1 MRIERFRRASSLI
14 SIIVLL
20 LDVLIKAV
28 GQKGEKIGEIGNG
41 GRRSPA
47 KLGLRAKPR
56 KGKKRK
62 KLLMDKRFKIA
73 LLATVIVAGVIL
85 YSVYGANQRSTDTD
99 KDGLDDWL
107 EIKTYKTD
115 PLVPDSDADG
125 LEDGEEINYYQTN
138 PLESDTDDDGLPDS
152 LEITILK
159 SNPLRMDIFVEVD
172 WMSTTLEPSA
182 ISRLIKE
189 FADAPIKNPNGTTGI
204 TLHIDLDEQVPA
216 VNEISREHKSGDWND
231 FWDYREHY
239 FSQREGFHYALICKI
254 VKINGRIFGGASP
267 GYDLMVGTY
276 RPDLFDGYYYPP
288 DVIGAIFMHELGHA
302 IGLEPYVYEGI
313 DSYEVPFSDYQSVMN
328 YNTPRVPIETD
339 NAFYGYSNGGEFS
352 DWNYLQEHGLRA
364 PTWEP

>member
-1 MRIERFRRASSLI
+1 MRIERFRRASLLI

-28 GQKGEKIGEIGNG
+28 GQKGEKIGRICNG
-41 GRRSPA
+41 RKRRGSA
-47 KLGLRAKPR
+47 KRGLRVKPR

-62 KLLMDKRFKIA
+62 KLLMGKRFKIA
-73 LLATVIVAGVIL
+73 LLATVIVAGVVS

-99 KDGLDDWL
+99 KDGLDDWQ

-125 LEDGEEINYYQTN
+125 LEDGEEINYCQTN

-152 LEITILK
+152 LEVTILK

-189 FADAPIKNPNGTTGI
+189 FADAPIENPNGSTGI

-216 VNEISREHKSGDWND
+216 VNELSREHKGGGLND
-231 FWDYREHY
+231 FQDYRENY

-254 VKINGRIFGGASP
+254 VKINGRILGGASP
-267 GYDLMVGTY
+267 GYDLMVGTF

-313 DSYEVPFSDYQSVMN
+313 DSYKVPFSDYQSVMN
-328 YNTPRVPIETD
+328 YNTPRVPSETD
-339 NAFYGYSNGGEFS
+339 NAFYGYSNWGEFS
-352 DWNYLQEHGLRA
+352 DWNYLQEHGLEA
-364 PTWEP
+364 PT